1 MKTFNQ
7 FQEDV
12 NELIKGAAKAGLNQ
26 FLNSKSVKGG
36 LKDLS
41 RGNLSIDKVKEVGKK
56 RGENI
61 KGAGKRAI
69 GAALS
74 TIGQGLSK

>member
-1 MKTFNQ
+1 MKTFQQ

-12 NELIKGAAKAGLNQ
+12 NELIRGAVKGGINQ
-26 FLNSKSVKGG
+26 FLNSKSVKGS
-36 LKDLS
+36 LRDLS
-41 RGNLSIDKVKEVGKK
+41 KGDLSIEKVKKVGNK

-69 GAALS
+69 GSVLS
-74 TIGQGLSK
+74 NIGAGLQ

>member
-12 NELIKGAAKAGLNQ
+12 NELIRGAAKAGLNQ

-41 RGNLSIDKVKEVGKK
+41 KGNLSVDKIKKVGEK

-74 TIGQGLSK
+74 TIGAGLSK

>member
-1 MKTFNQ
+1 MKTFKQ

-36 LKDLS
+36 LRDLS
-41 RGNLSIDKVKEVGKK
+41 
-56 RGENI
+56 
-61 KGAGKRAI
+61 KG
-69 GAALS
+69 
-74 TIGQGLSK
+74 GL

>member
-26 FLNSKSVKGG
+26 FLNSKSVKGS

-41 RGNLSIDKVKEVGKK
+41 RGKLSIDKIKKVKDE
-56 RGENI
+56 RGAQI
-61 KGAGKRAI
+61 KTSGRQAI
-69 GAALS
+69 GSALT
-74 TIGQGLSK
+74 TIGAGLSK